1 MIKQTEL
8 NGIYVLKSS
17 HPFERTLPALTF
29 LSLPNIPHKSCIFSL
44 SSIAK
49 YSLVQFKSS
58 ISHLIQ
64 SIHTPSPQARQEKWS
79 VFFSIF
85 FLVRSLFCTSLLS
98 GSSSTGQA
106 EEEGQR
112 SCVPSSM
119 QVCCMVMK
127 QNDLLSLSNY

>member
-17 HPFERTLPALTF
+17 HPFELTLPALTF
-29 LSLPNIPHKSCIFSL
+29 LSLPNIPHKSYIFSL

-58 ISHLIQ
+58 IAHLIQ

-79 VFFSIF
+79 FFFQYSSWF
-85 FLVRSLFCTSLLS
+85 VHFSPLPYFLVPPVQDR
-98 GSSSTGQA
+98 QRR
-106 EEEGQR
+106 GQR

-127 QNDLLSLSNY
+127 QNELLSLSNY

>member
-17 HPFERTLPALTF
+17 HPFELTLPALTF

-58 ISHLIQ
+58 IAHLIQ

-79 VFFSIF
+79 FFFNILPGSF
-85 FLVRSLFCTSLLS
+85 TFLHFLTFWFLQYR
-98 GSSSTGQA
+98 TGRG
-106 EEEGQR
+106 EGQR

-127 QNDLLSLSNY
+127 QNELLSLSNY